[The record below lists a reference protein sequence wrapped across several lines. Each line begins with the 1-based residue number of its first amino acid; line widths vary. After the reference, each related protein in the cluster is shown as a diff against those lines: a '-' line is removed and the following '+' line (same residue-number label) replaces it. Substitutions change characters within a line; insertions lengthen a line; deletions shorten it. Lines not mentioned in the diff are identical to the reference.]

1 MENLSL
7 LSLVVLLAGSPL
19 AAAAWSES
27 ESVVACGGRSGSSS
41 YVANSTYEANLRH
54 LAAVLPAET
63 EASHYHSVDRAIGY
77 WPNRVQ
83 ASASCWTWTDAD
95 GDCATCIAEA
105 FKEVERVCPF
115 RREATFSGIDCYLRL
130 AEFRIFSIVVFGNT
144 MVQALVM
151 GMIFQALG
159 IACLFFLFI
168 QAWRHDPKK
177 GNMNT
182 SINSEYEASI
192 HHLAA
197 MLRSEKTTASPGL
210 YTEYVVGDLPDGVYA
225 VSRCRNGTDSSSCR
239 ACVTLALQEARTA
252 CPYHRESAFFNGNCS
267 LHLLP
272 AVHFDDLVL
281 SETETEKRNIVMRNL
296 SLAMVFQAI
305 GFAWLFFLLLQD
317 SRNRKRC
324 SEM

>member
-1 MENLSL
+1 MKHLTATPFFCMLPL
-7 LSLVVLLAGSPL
+7 LFVLLPL
-19 AAAAWSES
+19 AANGDPHN
-27 ESVVACGGRSGSSS
+27 VICLGRGQHISI
-41 YVANSTYEANLRH
+41 NSDYEAN
-54 LAAVLPAET
+54 V
-63 EASHYHSVDRAIGY
+63 
-77 WPNRVQ
+77 
-83 ASASCWTWTDAD
+83 
-95 GDCATCIAEA
+95 
-105 FKEVERVCPF
+105 
-115 RREATFSGIDCYLRL
+115 
-130 AEFRIFSIVVFGNT
+130 
-144 MVQALVM
+144 
-151 GMIFQALG
+151 
-159 IACLFFLFI
+159 
-168 QAWRHDPKK
+168 
-177 GNMNT
+177 
-182 SINSEYEASI
+182 

-197 MLRSEKTTASPGL
+197 MLRSEKTTAFPGL

-267 LHLLP
+267 LRLLP

-317 SRNRKRC
+317 SRNNRKRC

>member
-1 MENLSL
+1 MKHLTAMQFFCLL
-7 LSLVVLLAGSPL
+7 LSFLLVLLPL
-19 AAAAWSES
+19 AANGDPRN
-27 ESVVACGGRSGSSS
+27 VICLGHG
-41 YVANSTYEANLRH
+41 NS
-54 LAAVLPAET
+54 
-63 EASHYHSVDRAIGY
+63 
-77 WPNRVQ
+77 
-83 ASASCWTWTDAD
+83 
-95 GDCATCIAEA
+95 
-105 FKEVERVCPF
+105 
-115 RREATFSGIDCYLRL
+115 
-130 AEFRIFSIVVFGNT
+130 
-144 MVQALVM
+144 
-151 GMIFQALG
+151 
-159 IACLFFLFI
+159 
-168 QAWRHDPKK
+168 
-177 GNMNT
+177 T